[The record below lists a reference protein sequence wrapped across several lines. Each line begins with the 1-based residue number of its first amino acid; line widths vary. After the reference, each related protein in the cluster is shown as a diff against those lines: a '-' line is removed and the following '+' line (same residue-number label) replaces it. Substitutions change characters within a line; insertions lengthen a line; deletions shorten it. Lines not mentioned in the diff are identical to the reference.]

1 MCPSHRYRGK
11 IRHYH
16 PDRLK
21 NLSDEE
27 KAAKKVEFDKISLA
41 FRTLIDPEKRKRY
54 DETGDDGTSKGDRA
68 VDYSK
73 NVDVEYMT
81 YIWMVVL
88 FLCGWYPLFILD
100 DSHKK
105 RRKKRIPKKNQP
117 KESQLDIWAEYLY
130 NLNQGQQ
137 TFLLAVG
144 MLLVMYS
151 GVAGGKIS
159 KHERHYWTNM
169 NEGIMYLEREPV
181 DYHQALEK
189 FEAVLEEEYG
199 QKKIL
204 PYLLYGQVKMELGDR
219 GKCIEFLSKGF
230 KKFPDPKKEDLEDRE
245 GTEAFMVA
253 AYRKIFDYVSS
264 HTPLSLLSSC

>member
-1 MCPSHRYRGK
+1 MMRQVREQWL
-11 IRHYH
+11 IRHTATSEA
-16 PDRLK
+16 PVLP
-21 NLSDEE
+21 
-27 KAAKKVEFDKISLA
+27 AA
-41 FRTLIDPEKRKRY
+41 
-54 DETGDDGTSKGDRA
+54 GDDGTSKGDRA

-144 MLLVMYS
+144 MLLFMYS

-169 NEGIMYLEREPV
+169 NEGIMFLEREPV

-230 KKFPDPKKEDLEDRE
+230 KKFPDPKKEELEDRE

-264 HTPLSLLSSC
+264 HETLEFIYLFADCPVLLRSSRMMRMASRAKTSSRSRRCY